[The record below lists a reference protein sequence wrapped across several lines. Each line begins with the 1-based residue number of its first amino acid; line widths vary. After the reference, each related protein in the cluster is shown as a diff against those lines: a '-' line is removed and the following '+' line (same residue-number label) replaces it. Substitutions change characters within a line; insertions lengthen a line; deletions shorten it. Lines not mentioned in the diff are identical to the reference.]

1 MDATDGLA
9 AAHVPAARSKGP
21 KALPTKPP
29 KVVPARKSKKA
40 EQAAAP
46 EDTELA
52 EQMAI
57 EQAGRNSHGI
67 EGRENLHASYLAEAI
82 AQRNMMS
89 KLRMKWAT
97 RVADFRNQGV
107 NTRAVNAIIKELG
120 DDADSSVAWHNV
132 MNQLRAMVGLPAFGT
147 LELPS
152 LVKGDAERDALA
164 EEEAKRCGL
173 PVWRRHR
180 SWPEVDHEVP
190 RGACQARRRRT
201 SRSAEAFQRR
211 VGVHEITGRAFRF
224 ACSRPARSVITPGLS
239 LLAWTSAPTPTA
251 QVA

>member
-164 EEEAKRCGL
+164 EEEAKRCA
-173 PVWRRHR
+173 WRGG
-180 SWPEVDHEVP
+180 SEKDCQYGADTV
-190 RGACQARRRRT
+190 RGQKWITKFREERAKL
-201 SRSAEAFQRR
+201 E
-211 VGVHEITGRAFRF
+211 GVA
-224 ACSRPARSVITPGLS
+224 PPGALKHFN
-239 LLAWTSAPTPTA
+239 AA
-251 QVA
+251 